1 MIPLLVRA
9 CPFVFFSF
17 LLHFFIL
24 SLSLLLVVPVAP
36 RYGRLT
42 GGGVVMMNPHAAA
55 TRSCGRTAA
64 FSGSH
69 FHFHSHSQFQSHIPV
84 LYRTC
89 TRTDSRILTL
99 THSHPYARTRT
110 RSRALSF
117 PFAPVTSAPPVVP
130 HYSLAVLTVPRGHT
144 RPRSTSGVAAFP
156 PLVCRLAYCV
166 FLILM

>member
-1 MIPLLVRA
+1 MIPLLVRV
-9 CPFVFFSF
+9 CPFFFSF
-17 LLHFFIL
+17 LSLHFFIL

-84 LYRTC
+84 LYLYSHRFTNSYTYTFTSLRSHSHSL
-89 TRTDSRILTL
+89 TRTIVPFRSCYLCSRRAPLFSCC
-99 THSHPYARTRT
+99 THCT
-110 RSRALSF
+110 SR
-117 PFAPVTSAPPVVP
+117 PHAPAF
-130 HYSLAVLTVPRGHT
+130 Y
-144 RPRSTSGVAAFP
+144 STSGVAAFP
-156 PLVCRLAYCV
+156 PLVCRLADCV